1 MKLITWNI
9 QRGRGPGRT
18 CSLDRVVAD
27 LRQLAD
33 FDVLCLQEVSAGFSD
48 MPGCDGSNQF
58 VGLAQRLPEHTAVA
72 GLAID
77 TLADGGGRKLFGNM
91 LFSRYPVLQVFRH
104 ALPWPP
110 GPEEM
115 SMQRMALEATLDT
128 PLGIVQVSS
137 VHLEYFSAEQRAAQV
152 ERLRELHREA
162 VLHARIGRRGG
173 AQDGPLRAV
182 ARGAAALIAGDFN
195 FLPGSAD
202 HGRMQAPFVDGIPAY
217 RDAWQI
223 AHPGEPHAPSVCV
236 RDASPFTF
244 DFVFASEDLAT
255 RVKRVEVGL
264 EIDGPDHQPVLVEL
278 DQSHT

>member
-77 TLADGGGRKLFGNM
+77 TLA
-91 LFSRYPVLQVFRH
+91 
-104 ALPWPP
+104 
-110 GPEEM
+110 
-115 SMQRMALEATLDT
+115 T
-128 PLGIVQVSS
+128 
-137 VHLEYFSAEQRAAQV
+137 
-152 ERLRELHREA
+152 
-162 VLHARIGRRGG
+162 
-173 AQDGPLRAV
+173 
-182 ARGAAALIAGDFN
+182 
-195 FLPGSAD
+195 
-202 HGRMQAPFVDGIPAY
+202 
-217 RDAWQI
+217 
-223 AHPGEPHAPSVCV
+223 
-236 RDASPFTF
+236 
-244 DFVFASEDLAT
+244 T
-255 RVKRVEVGL
+255 RVKRAEVGS

-278 DQSHT
+278 